1 EQSPGDCREI
11 ATSLSR
17 EDQDAVR
24 GQHQRGAMTQTMQRL
39 RLGINATAVAHDVG
53 VDPILVDVAVKDFTP
68 LTAAGKTDPIV
79 EPIERRKMRD
89 DEHPVSFAFD
99 PALEREHA
107 ILVVD
112 VHNAKSLAAQARI
125 APAQIDELARET
137 QMIEHLLVGVVE
149 SRPVQ

>member
-1 EQSPGDCREI
+1 MPLKRALVPGKTKLIGRRCARAVARGI

-89 DEHPVSFAFD
+89 DEHPVA
-99 PALEREHA
+99 
-107 ILVVD
+107 
-112 VHNAKSLAAQARI
+112 
-125 APAQIDELARET
+125 
-137 QMIEHLLVGVVE
+137 
-149 SRPVQ
+149 